1 MKNKMCCTIFKN
13 RLFIILAILLTLF
26 NAPVFSANSLKVLE
40 SASGGRLGVSA
51 INTANHDEIQYRQN
65 ERFPFCSTFKVMG
78 VAAILQESTKI
89 PYLLQQRIH
98 YKQDDLVTYSP
109 ITEQHLRDGM
119 AVAELCEATLTTSDN
134 TAMNL
139 LMKILGG
146 PKAVTAF
153 ARSIENDRFRL
164 DRWEPDL
171 NSAIPND
178 PRDTTSPMAMRIS
191 LQKLVL
197 GHGLLEYQQT
207 LLQSWLKK
215 NKTGAARIRAG
226 VPNTWLIGDKTGT
239 GEYGTTND
247 IGIIYPPGCKP
258 IVVTIYFT
266 QGIKDAKPREDVIAS
281 ATKIVIS
288 EFSKKD
294 ACLKKLLAN

>member
-1 MKNKMCCTIFKN
+1 MKNKMCFSILKN
-13 RLFIILAILLTLF
+13 RPLIVLAILFALF
-26 NAPVFSANSLKVLE
+26 NAPVFAANSLKELE

-51 INTANHDEIQYRQN
+51 INTANHAEIRYRQN
-65 ERFPFCSTFKVMG
+65 ERFPFCSTSKVMG
-78 VAAILQESTKI
+78 VAAILQESTEK
-89 PYLLQQRIH
+89 PNLLQQRIH

-119 AVAELCEATLTTSDN
+119 SVAELCEATLTTSDN

-153 ARSIENDRFRL
+153 AHSIKNYSFRL

-171 NSAIPND
+171 NTAIPND

-197 GHGLLEYQQT
+197 GHGLPADQQT
-207 LLQSWLKK
+207 LLQSWLQK

-226 VPNTWLIGDKTGT
+226 VPKTWLVGDKTGT

-266 QGIKDAKPREDVIAS
+266 QGIKDEKPREEVIAS
-281 ATKIVIS
+281 ATKMVI
-288 EFSKKD
+288 EDFSKKD
-294 ACLKKLLAN
+294 LCLKKLLLN

>member
-1 MKNKMCCTIFKN
+1 MYFSMLKNNLSISLLI
-13 RLFIILAILLTLF
+13 LFAHF
-26 NAPVFSANSLKVLE
+26 NTPVFAANTLKELE
-40 SASGGRLGVSA
+40 AASGGRLGVSA
-51 INTANHDEIQYRQN
+51 VNMANHTEIQYRKN

-78 VAAILQESTKI
+78 VAAILQDSTKN
-89 PYLLQQRIH
+89 PSLLQKRIH

-119 AVAELCEATLTTSDN
+119 TVAELCEATLTTSDN

-146 PKAVTAF
+146 PKALTAF
-153 ARSIENDRFRL
+153 ARSIETYSFRL

-171 NSAIPND
+171 NTSIPND

-197 GHGLLEYQQT
+197 GDGLPEYQQK
-207 LLQSWLKK
+207 LLLSWLKK
-215 NKTGAARIRAG
+215 NKTGVARIRAG
-226 VPNTWLIGDKTGT
+226 VPKTWLLGDKTGT

-247 IGIIYPPGCKP
+247 IGIIYPSGCKP

-266 QGIKDAKPREDVIAS
+266 QGKKDAKPREDVIAS
-281 ATKIVIS
+281 ATKIVIE
-288 EFSKKD
+288 EFSKRD
-294 ACLKKLLAN
+294 LCLKQLLEK

>member
-1 MKNKMCCTIFKN
+1 MKNKMCFSVFKN
-13 RLFIILAILLTLF
+13 RPLIVLAILFALF
-26 NAPVFSANSLKVLE
+26 NASVFAANSLKELE

-51 INTANHDEIQYRQN
+51 INTANHAEIQYRKN

-78 VAAILQESTKI
+78 VAAILQESTKK
-89 PYLLQQRIH
+89 PNLLQQKIH

-109 ITEQHLRDGM
+109 MTEQHLRDGM
-119 AVAELCEATLTTSDN
+119 TVAQLCEATLTTSDN

-153 ARSIENDRFRL
+153 ARSIENDSFKL

-197 GHGLLEYQQT
+197 GHGLPEYQET

-215 NKTGAARIRAG
+215 NTTGASRIRAG
-226 VPNTWLIGDKTGT
+226 VPKTWLVGDKTGT

-266 QGIKDAKPREDVIAS
+266 QGIKDAKLREEVIAS
-281 ATKIVIS
+281 ATRAVVD

-294 ACLKKLLAN
+294 LCLKKLLAH

>member
-1 MKNKMCCTIFKN
+1 MKNIRCCSVFKN
-13 RLFIILAILLTLF
+13 RLLIVLPILFSLF
-26 NAPVFSANSLKVLE
+26 NSPVFAANSLKELE
-40 SASGGRLGVSA
+40 TASGGRLGVSA
-51 INTANHDEIQYRQN
+51 INMANHAAIQYRQN
-65 ERFPFCSTFKVMG
+65 ERFPFCSTFKVIG
-78 VAAILQESTKI
+78 VAAILQESTEKSN
-89 PYLLQQRIH
+89 LLQQRIH

-109 ITEQHLRDGM
+109 ITEQHLHDGM
-119 AVAELCEATLTTSDN
+119 TVAELCEATLTTSDN

-153 ARSIENDRFRL
+153 ARSIENNSFRL

-171 NSAIPND
+171 NTAIPND
-178 PRDTTSPMAMRIS
+178 LRDTTSPMAMRIS

-197 GHGLLEYQQT
+197 GHGLPAYQQP
-207 LLQSWLKK
+207 LLQSWLQK

-226 VPNTWLIGDKTGT
+226 VPKTWLVGDKTGT
-239 GEYGTTND
+239 GAYGTTND

-266 QGIKDAKPREDVIAS
+266 QGIKDAKPREEVIAS
-281 ATKIVIS
+281 ATRMLVD

-294 ACLKKLLAN
+294 VCLKKLLDN

>member
-1 MKNKMCCTIFKN
+1 MKNKMCFSILKN
-13 RLFIILAILLTLF
+13 RPLIVLAILFALF
-26 NAPVFSANSLKVLE
+26 NAPVFAANSLKELE

-51 INTANHDEIQYRQN
+51 INTANHAEIQYRQN
-65 ERFPFCSTFKVMG
+65 EHFTFCSTFKVMG
-78 VAAILQESTKI
+78 VAAVLQESTEK
-89 PYLLQQRIH
+89 PNLLQQRVH

-119 AVAELCEATLTTSDN
+119 SVVELCEATLTTSDN
-134 TAMNL
+134 MAMNL

-146 PKAVTAF
+146 PKVVTAF
-153 ARSIENDRFRL
+153 ARSIENDSFRL

-178 PRDTTSPMAMRIS
+178 PRDTTSPIAMRTS

-197 GHGLLEYQQT
+197 GNGLPTYQQT
-207 LLQSWLKK
+207 LLQSWLQK
-215 NKTGAARIRAG
+215 NKTGASRIRAG
-226 VPNTWLIGDKTGT
+226 TPKTWRVGDKTGT

-247 IGIIYPPGCKP
+247 IGIIYPSGCKP

-266 QGIKDAKPREDVIAS
+266 QVKKDAKPQEEVIAS
-281 ATKIVIS
+281 ATKIVID
-288 EFSKKD
+288 EFAKKD
-294 ACLKKLLAN
+294 TCLKKLLEN

>member
-1 MKNKMCCTIFKN
+1 MKNKIFFSILIN
-13 RLFIILAILLTLF
+13 HLIVFLTMLFALF
-26 NAPVFSANSLKVLE
+26 NASVFAANSLKELE
-40 SASGGRLGVSA
+40 TASGGRLGVSA
-51 INTANHDEIQYRQN
+51 INTANHAEIQYRQN
-65 ERFPFCSTFKVMG
+65 ERFPFCSTFKVIG
-78 VAAILQESTKI
+78 VAAILQESTEKSN
-89 PYLLQQRIH
+89 LLQQRIH

-119 AVAELCEATLTTSDN
+119 TVAELCEATLTTSDN

-153 ARSIENDRFRL
+153 ARSIENNSFRL

-171 NSAIPND
+171 NTAIPND
-178 PRDTTSPMAMRIS
+178 LRDTTSPMAMRIS

-197 GHGLLEYQQT
+197 GHGLPAYQQT
-207 LLQSWLKK
+207 LLQSWLQK

-226 VPNTWLIGDKTGT
+226 VPKTWLVGDKTGT
-239 GEYGTTND
+239 GAYGTTND

-266 QGIKDAKPREDVIAS
+266 QGIKDAKPREEVIAS
-281 ATKIVIS
+281 ATRMLVD

-294 ACLKKLLAN
+294 VCLKKLLDN

>member
-1 MKNKMCCTIFKN
+1 MKNKMCFSILKN
-13 RLFIILAILLTLF
+13 RPVIVFAILFALF
-26 NAPVFSANSLKVLE
+26 NAPVFAANSLKELE
-40 SASGGRLGVSA
+40 VASGGRLGVSA
-51 INTANHDEIQYRQN
+51 INTANHAEIQYRQN

-78 VAAILQESTKI
+78 VAAILQESI
-89 PYLLQQRIH
+89 ERPNLLQQRIH

-119 AVAELCEATLTTSDN
+119 TVAQLCEATLTTSDN

-153 ARSIENDRFRL
+153 ARSIENYSFRL

-178 PRDTTSPMAMRIS
+178 TRDTTSPMAMRIS

-197 GHGLLEYQQT
+197 GHGLPEYQET

-215 NKTGAARIRAG
+215 NTTGASRIRAG
-226 VPNTWLIGDKTGT
+226 VPKTWLVGDKTGT

-247 IGIIYPPGCKP
+247 IGIIYPAGCKP

-266 QGIKDAKPREDVIAS
+266 QGIKDAKPREEVIAS
-281 ATKIVIS
+281 ATKIVI
-288 EFSKKD
+288 EDFSKKD
-294 ACLKKLLAN
+294 LCLKKLLLN